1 MRRFKIESLY
11 FFYFCLK
18 GLFMCVRLLFLV
30 IFLSFVS
37 CFKLE
42 PIKPRNANYFL
53 NYLHT
58 DNKEIYLDSISN
70 LIKLEPND
78 SLTRE
83 LYFNLASCYEE
94 LGLYRKFKTNLEQT
108 QRLASLKKDTKH
120 MAKTYWF
127 LGDHNEARQILDSA
141 YYYYLKAEKLY
152 ALEKDSIL
160 WAKMLSYKAGVLYN
174 TGIYTEAET
183 STARALQI
191 LSKQKQTRLY
201 YEVNLQM
208 ALVLKELKEYDAALQ
223 YYAKIPELLD
233 LLEQQ
238 GYSKDLLQ
246 RSQLSYYNNLGSY
259 YQSILDYSKA
269 QGYFEKGLQ
278 NRDIDSFPKLK
289 AMLLNNYAYNQMLAK
304 KDPKTIDSLL
314 TLSLEIRHEI
324 NHKQGITASLMRS
337 AQFSLLKQDTLQ
349 AIYIMTGV
357 YKNALE
363 DQNGYELIKSLKF
376 LAENDI
382 KNKQAY
388 TELYFTKQD
397 SLQTIDRQ
405 TRNKFARIAY
415 ETSEI
420 SKQNDHLNQRNSH
433 LISIILL
440 VALLSFI
447 LFVVFSLQMK
457 NKKLLYKQKDQQA
470 IQQIQTLLLQQ
481 QRIANKTKIK
491 ERKKIAKN
499 LHDSIINRVFTL
511 RINLEQLPSQAKEEK
526 EKLIEQLKQ
535 IETQTR
541 ALSHDM
547 HKTLFCP
554 EQDFGQILED
564 IVKAQKNSFQTAF
577 NCSIDKLIYWD
588 LYTLYQKAQLYLIL
602 QELLQNVNKHARA
615 TTCLVLFIL
624 KDNYIHL
631 KVHDNG
637 IGIDPKKVKKGL
649 GFKNIT
655 HRLKALNGTLTI
667 SSEHNTTTISVKIP
681 YLPKEKQS

>member
-1 MRRFKIESLY
+1 
-11 FFYFCLK
+11 
-18 GLFMCVRLLFLV
+18 MCVRLLFLV

-37 CFKLE
+37 CFKPE

-83 LYFNLASCYEE
+83 LYFNLATCYEE
-94 LGLYRKFKTNLEQT
+94 LGLYRKFKTNLEQI

-491 ERKKIAKN
+491 ERKIIAKN

-511 RINLEQLPSQAKEEK
+511 RINLEQLPSEAQEEK

-624 KDNYIHL
+624 KDNHIQL
-631 KVHDNG
+631 RVHDNG

-655 HRLKALNGTLTI
+655 HRLKALNGTLSI
-667 SSEHNTTTISVKIP
+667 SSEHNTTTVSVKIP

>member
-1 MRRFKIESLY
+1 
-11 FFYFCLK
+11 
-18 GLFMCVRLLFLV
+18 MCVRLLFLV

-37 CFKLE
+37 CFKPE

-83 LYFNLASCYEE
+83 LYFNLATCYEE
-94 LGLYRKFKTNLEQT
+94 LGLYRKFKTNLEQI

-602 QELLQNVNKHARA
+602 QELLQNVNKHAKA

-624 KDNYIHL
+624 KDNYIQL
-631 KVHDNG
+631 RVHDNG

-655 HRLKALNGTLTI
+655 HRLKALNGTLSI

>member
-1 MRRFKIESLY
+1 
-11 FFYFCLK
+11 
-18 GLFMCVRLLFLV
+18 MCVRLLFLI

-37 CFKLE
+37 CFKPE
-42 PIKPRNANYFL
+42 PIKQRSADYFL

-94 LGLYRKFKTNLEQT
+94 LGLNRKFKNNLELIQ
-108 QRLASLKKDTKH
+108 QLASLKKDTKH
-120 MAKTYWF
+120 IAKTYWY
-127 LGDHNEARQILDSA
+127 LGDYYDKRQILDSA
-141 YYYYLKAEKLY
+141 YYYYLKAERLY
-152 ALEKDSIL
+152 SLEKDSIN
-160 WAKMLSYKAGVLYN
+160 WAKMLSYKAGILHN

-191 LSKQKQTRLY
+191 LSKQKQPRLI

-208 ALVLKELKEYDAALQ
+208 ALILKELKEYDTALQ
-223 YYAKIPELLD
+223 YYNKLPELLNS
-233 LLEQQ
+233 LEDQ
-238 GYSKDLLQ
+238 GYPYNKLQ
-246 RSQLSYYNNLGSY
+246 RSWLSFYNNMGSY
-259 YQSILDYSKA
+259 YQAASSYHDA
-269 QGYFEKGLQ
+269 QSYFQLGIKSQ
-278 NRDIDSFPKLK
+278 YVDSFPKLK
-289 AMLLNNYAYNQMLAK
+289 AMLLNNYAYNQMQLQG
-304 KDPKTIDSLL
+304 DFQLIDSLL
-314 TLSLEIRHEI
+314 NLSLEIRHRI

-337 AQFSLLKQDTLQ
+337 AQFSLIKQDTLQ
-349 AIYIMTGV
+349 AISTMTRV
-357 YKNALE
+357 YNTALE

-388 TELYFTKQD
+388 TEIYFRKQD

-420 SKQNDHLNQRNSH
+420 SKENDHLNQRNSH

-447 LFVVFSLQMK
+447 FFIVFTLHMQ

-481 QRIANKTKIK
+481 QSIANKTKIK

-511 RINLEQLPSQAKEEK
+511 RINLEQLPSQAQEEK

-564 IVKAQKNSFQTAF
+564 IVKAQKNSFQTVF

-588 LYTLYQKAQLYLIL
+588 VYTLYQKAQLYLIL

-615 TTCLVLFIL
+615 NQCLVLFIL
-624 KDNYIHL
+624 EDNHIHL
-631 KVHDNG
+631 RVHDDG

-655 HRLKALNGTLTI
+655 HRLKTLNGSLAI
-667 SSEHNTTTISVKIP
+667 SGEHNTTTVSIKIP
-681 YLPKEKQS
+681 YLPKENQS

>member
-1 MRRFKIESLY
+1 
-11 FFYFCLK
+11 
-18 GLFMCVRLLFLV
+18 MCVRLLFLV

-37 CFKLE
+37 CFKPE

-94 LGLYRKFKTNLEQT
+94 LGLYRKFKTNLEQI

-269 QGYFEKGLQ
+269 QEYFEKGLQ

-491 ERKKIAKN
+491 ERKIIAKN

-624 KDNYIHL
+624 KDNHIHL
-631 KVHDNG
+631 RVHDNG

-667 SSEHNTTTISVKIP
+667 SSEHNTTTVSVKIP

>member
-1 MRRFKIESLY
+1 
-11 FFYFCLK
+11 
-18 GLFMCVRLLFLV
+18 MCVRLLFLV

-37 CFKLE
+37 CFKPE

-94 LGLYRKFKTNLEQT
+94 LGLYRKFKTNLEQI

-269 QGYFEKGLQ
+269 QEYFEKGLQ
-278 NRDIDSFPKLK
+278 NKDIDSFPKLK

-491 ERKKIAKN
+491 ERKIIAKN

-511 RINLEQLPSQAKEEK
+511 RINLEQLPSQAQEEK

-624 KDNYIHL
+624 KDNYIQL
-631 KVHDNG
+631 RVHDNG

-667 SSEHNTTTISVKIP
+667 SSEHNTTTVNVKIP